1 MFSKSKVPVSLSL
14 RLTLWY
20 TASAFLLLL
29 LGSAYLYFQLF
40 QAYET
45 RDQRFISAKATTIR
59 ELVRQQDLRTLNWE
73 VDGSYSNGQARSHT
87 EPVLARVI
95 APDGKLVIE
104 TAGMSERMPAR
115 IFPDNDR
122 LEDRVND
129 HRIFQVLTMNTPEGY
144 RLQVARDVTFERAL
158 LASYRERL
166 AMVLGLGL
174 LLSGIFGFMIA
185 RHGIRPV
192 EEISASLRHIG
203 SSTLGER
210 VETAGLPAELSS
222 LASTFNETLDRLEDA
237 FGRLARFS
245 SDIAHELRTPIN
257 NMRGEAEVALS
268 KARTPQE
275 YRDVLESSLEEYFRL
290 STMIERLLFLARAEH
305 PETQI
310 RRELINVEAE
320 LSTVREFYQAAAS
333 DAGVNLDLATSQTL
347 TASVDRTLLQ
357 RALSNLIENS
367 LRHTSTGGQIRLEAA
382 RNNGSVVIS
391 VADDG
396 CGIPAEHLSRVFDRF
411 HRVDAAR
418 SKNDGGAGLGLAIV
432 KSVALLH
439 GGEAGI
445 ESTVGHGTRVSLRFP
460 TS

>member
-1 MFSKSKVPVSLSL
+1 MSLKNSGPLSLSL

-20 TASAFLLLL
+20 AASTFLLLL
-29 LGSAYLYFQLF
+29 VGSGFLYLQLVK
-40 QAYET
+40 AYET
-45 RDQRFISAKATTIR
+45 RDERFIVTKAATLR

-73 VDGSYSNGQARSHT
+73 IDGSYSDGQARSHT
-87 EPVLARVI
+87 EPVFARVI
-95 APDGKLVIE
+95 APDGKLVME
-104 TAGMSERMPAR
+104 TAGMSERMPVR
-115 IFPDNDR
+115 IFPASEH
-122 LEDRVND
+122 LEDRID
-129 HRIFQVLTMNTPEGY
+129 ERHIFQVLSMQTPEGY
-144 RLQVARDVTFERAL
+144 RLQVARDVTFERDL

-166 AMVLGLGL
+166 STVLGIGL
-174 LLSGIFGFMIA
+174 LLSGIAGFMIA

-192 EEISASLRHIG
+192 EEISTTLRHIG

-210 VETAGLPAELSS
+210 VETAGLPTELYS

-268 KARTPQE
+268 KARSTE
-275 YRDVLESSLEEYFRL
+275 DYRDVLESSLEEYVRL
-290 STMIERLLFLARAEH
+290 STMIDRLLFLARSEH

-310 RRELINVEAE
+310 RREVIDVGTE
-320 LSTVREFYQAAAS
+320 LTTVREFYQAAAS
-333 DAGVNLDLATSQTL
+333 EVGVNLDLSSPVAL

-367 LRHTSTGGQIRLEAA
+367 LRHTSTGGHISLEAG

-391 VADDG
+391 VVDDG
-396 CGIPAEHLSRVFDRF
+396 CGIPPEHLSRVFDRF

-418 SKNDGGAGLGLAIV
+418 SQNNGGAGLGLAIV
-432 KSVALLH
+432 KSVATLH

-445 ESTVGHGTRVSLRFP
+445 ESTLGQGTRVSLRFP
-460 TS
+460 AA